1 MWPLE
6 KPTKIG
12 FQYRLSLNAGQRY
25 CRLLQG
31 EHSAILQPSLSYR
44 FPLRPLFCLFF
55 KWPLKTGFTIY
66 AKSAD
71 IDQSDQW
78 PHYLLSE
85 YKLLKMGKSI
95 HLKGANIAFMVA
107 KGQGSE

>member
-1 MWPLE
+1 MQIAPRGALCNTSTFI
-6 KPTKIG
+6 KLPFSIKT
-12 FQYRLSLNAGQRY
+12 FVL
-25 CRLLQG
+25 
-31 EHSAILQPSLSYR
+31 P
-44 FPLRPLFCLFF
+44 FF

-71 IDQSDQW
+71 IDQSDQC